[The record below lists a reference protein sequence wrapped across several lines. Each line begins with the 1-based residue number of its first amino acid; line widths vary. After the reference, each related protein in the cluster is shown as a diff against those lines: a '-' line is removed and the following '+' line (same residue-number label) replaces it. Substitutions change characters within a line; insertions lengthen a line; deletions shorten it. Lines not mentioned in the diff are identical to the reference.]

1 MEIRERILAD
11 MQVAETIDA
20 HEEIRKVS
28 SF

>member
-20 HEEIRKVS
+20 HEEIRKSVE
-28 SF
+28 F